1 MSFPFN
7 YFLTAFAGAFLTTLL
22 ALPLWRKWCLRIQLV
37 DDPGRRKIHDQPVPL
52 AGGLAVLTG
61 ILLPLAAGAILLKT
75 GAHVLNQTQPIA
87 HGLQVRGL
95 ELATIAFGAIAI
107 TLLGW
112 LDDRHELKPLPKF
125 VGQLLVAVAVA
136 MACKRITL
144 FVHNDVFSYAI
155 TIFWI
160 LAVINAF
167 NFMDNMNGL
176 CAGLGAIGALLFA
189 IIAAANGEYLVATI
203 GFLMCGALIGFLPWN
218 FPNARAFL
226 GDAGSHLVG
235 YLLAVMAI
243 LPHFYTKQNPHRLA
257 VLSPLLVLAI
267 PLIDLAQVVI
277 SRTLNRKPFWIGDT
291 NHLSHRLVRA
301 GMSRTRAV
309 LLLWLVAVMIGI
321 VSPVAV
327 AGLFLTAIFSFVS
340 FVSFVVK
347 IFRVKLLF
355 IGDIVG
361 QPGRNAVKTLLP
373 KLCEQHALD
382 FVIANGENSAGG
394 SGITPNIAVEIF
406 AAGVDVITSGDHLWD
421 QKEVMELLANEK
433 RFLRPL
439 NYPAG
444 TPGQGSGV
452 FEIRSEGRVT
462 QSQIRSRGLV

>member
-1 MSFPFN
+1 MSLPFN
-7 YFLTAFAGAFLTTLL
+7 YFAAAFAGAFLTTLL

-37 DDPGRRKIHDQPVPL
+37 DDPGQRKIHDHPVPL

-75 GAHVLNQTQPIA
+75 GAHVLSHTQPIA
-87 HGLQVRGL
+87 YGLEKRGL

-112 LDDRHELKPLPKF
+112 LDDKHELKPLPKF
-125 VGQLLVAVAVA
+125 IGQLLVAIAVA

-144 FVHNDVFSYAI
+144 FVHSDVFSYAI

-160 LAVINAF
+160 LTVINAF

-291 NHLSHRLVRA
+291 NHISHRLVRA
-301 GMSRTRAV
+301 GLSRTHAV
-309 LLLWLVAVMIGI
+309 LLLWLVAVVIGI
-321 VSPVAV
+321 LAC
-327 AGLFLTAIFSFVS
+327 LF
-340 FVSFVVK
+340 
-347 IFRVKLLF
+347 
-355 IGDIVG
+355 
-361 QPGRNAVKTLLP
+361 
-373 KLCEQHALD
+373 
-382 FVIANGENSAGG
+382 
-394 SGITPNIAVEIF
+394 
-406 AAGVDVITSGDHLWD
+406 
-421 QKEVMELLANEK
+421 
-433 RFLRPL
+433 
-439 NYPAG
+439 
-444 TPGQGSGV
+444 
-452 FEIRSEGRVT
+452 
-462 QSQIRSRGLV
+462 